1 MTSSAAGAPS
11 MTSSFDGTPSS
22 TPSGGGLSTVGSGG
36 AGGMPRRLCA
46 LPESLIS
53 RVLPEATTSGPA
65 SNSPGLLRRSP
76 SAECHNPRRRDSGG
90 RAGRVHLQGRRLML
104 RVLAS
109 RVMVALLAVGALLV
123 AAPVASAGTFNHN
136 PILFVHG
143 IEGSGGQFESQNMRF
158 MSNGYPAGWFDQ
170 VDYNSTRA
178 VADKTEATSRS
189 TTRSRR
195 SRSAPAARR
204 STSRPTRWARR

>member
-1 MTSSAAGAPS
+1 MTSSAAVAPS

-46 LPESLIS
+46 LPGSLIS
-53 RVLPEATTSGPA
+53 RVLPA
-65 SNSPGLLRRSP
+65 LLRRSP

-178 VADKTEATSRS
+178 VADKTEVDQQIDDAI
-189 TTRSRR
+189 
-195 SRSAPAARR
+195 AALKERTGR
-204 STSRPTRWARR
+204 